1 MTTDFVIGLGREAI
15 EVTLL
20 VSAPMLIAALV
31 IGVLISLFQAMTQIQ
46 EFTLSFAPKI
56 VAVFLVLILF
66 SPWMLGVIM
75 DFTSRLWGNI
85 PNYIR

>member
-85 PNYIR
+85 PTYIR